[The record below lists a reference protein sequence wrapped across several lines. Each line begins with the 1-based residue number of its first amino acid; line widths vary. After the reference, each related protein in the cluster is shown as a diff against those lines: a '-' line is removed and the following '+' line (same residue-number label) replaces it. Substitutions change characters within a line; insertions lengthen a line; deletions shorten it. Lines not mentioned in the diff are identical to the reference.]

1 MVDSVAVEE
10 SDDSSSSPTLKVREK
25 NNSKSTKIKTK
36 SDYFGSLLRGGGKKT
51 KIKTTAHPMEE
62 TERDPVSSVLHR
74 NLFTIFV
81 YIWACFLAVFR
92 RTKSNQQ

>member
-36 SDYFGSLLRGGGKKT
+36 SDYFGSLLRGGGKK
-51 KIKTTAHPMEE
+51 IKMKVVHTTEE
-62 TERDPVSSVLHR
+62 IDQVSSLCHI
-74 NLFTIFV
+74 TFV
-81 YIWACFLAVFR
+81 
-92 RTKSNQQ
+92 